1 VRQVEPEHYFSP
13 QPSSPSA
20 EMELT
25 VELHGRQFTFRTDA
39 GVFSP
44 NFIDRGTRLLLRSL
58 PLPLKGD
65 VLDWGAGYG
74 PLGIVVAA
82 LSPAARVTMVEVN
95 ERAAGLAQ
103 INVELNRVTNAEV
116 LAGDAFQVLGEREY
130 DVILTNPPIHAGKS
144 VVTALIEDA
153 RRRLREGGEFRMV
166 VRTQDGAKSYLRLLQ
181 ELFARVSLE
190 DMRGGYRAF
199 RALVGGPETAGSKP
213 V

>member
-1 VRQVEPEHYFSP
+1 MRDAEPEHYFSP

-20 EMELT
+20 ETELR
-25 VELHGRQFTFRTDA
+25 VELRGRAFRFRTDA

-44 NFIDRGTRLLLRSL
+44 HFVDRGTRLLLRAL
-58 PLPLKGD
+58 PLPVEGD
-65 VLDWGAGYG
+65 ILDWGAGYG

-95 ERAAGLAQ
+95 ERAAGLART
-103 INVELNRVTNAEV
+103 NAELNQVSNAEV
-116 LAGDAFQVLGEREY
+116 LVGDAFHVLGDREF
-130 DVILTNPPIHAGKS
+130 DAILTNPPIHAGKP
-144 VVTALIEDA
+144 VVTALIEDS
-153 RRRLREGGEFRMV
+153 RRRLKEDGEFWMV

-181 ELFARVSLE
+181 ALFARVSLE

-199 RALVGGPETAGSKP
+199 RALVGGGEQVPGKS

>member
-1 VRQVEPEHYFSP
+1 
-13 QPSSPSA
+13 
-20 EMELT
+20 MELR
-25 VELHGRQFTFRTDA
+25 VELRGRPFTFRTDA

-44 NFIDRGTRLLLRSL
+44 HFLDRGTRLLLRSL
-58 PLPLKGD
+58 RLPLGGE

-95 ERAAGLAQ
+95 ERAAALART
-103 INVELNRVTNAEV
+103 NMELNRVTNAEV
-116 LAGDAFQVLGEREY
+116 LAGDAFQVLGDREF
-130 DVILTNPPIHAGKS
+130 DAILTNPPIHAGKP
-144 VVTALIEDA
+144 VVTALIEDS
-153 RRRLREGGEFRMV
+153 RRRLGEHGELWMV

-181 ELFARVSLE
+181 KLFAWVSLE

-199 RALVGGPETAGSKP
+199 RALVGGAGTVSGKS